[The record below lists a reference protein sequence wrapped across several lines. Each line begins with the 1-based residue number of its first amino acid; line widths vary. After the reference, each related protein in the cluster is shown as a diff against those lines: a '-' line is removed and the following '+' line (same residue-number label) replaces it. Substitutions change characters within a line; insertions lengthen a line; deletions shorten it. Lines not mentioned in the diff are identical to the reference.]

1 MLLIDS
7 IVFLVMHHL
16 ISLFLSKTKIKE
28 FYWDQQ
34 YEKLIN
40 IVLRTSFKKKGEK

>member
-7 IVFLVMHHL
+7 IIFLVMHHL
-16 ISLFLSKTKIKE
+16 ISLFLSQTKRKE

-34 YEKLIN
+34 YVMLIN
-40 IVLRTSFKKKGEK
+40 IVSRTPFKKKGG